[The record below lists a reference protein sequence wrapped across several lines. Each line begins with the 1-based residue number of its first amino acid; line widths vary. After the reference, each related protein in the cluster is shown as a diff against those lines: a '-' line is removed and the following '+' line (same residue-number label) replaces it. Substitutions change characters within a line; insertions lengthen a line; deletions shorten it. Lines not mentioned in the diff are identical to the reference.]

1 MEALHE
7 IQAAGFL
14 GYRRISE
21 FRRALRQ
28 GIVPKPD
35 RYLQRGNRDP
45 VWSRARLEAWLT
57 GKDNAESDPDEILEA
72 IRRARVGHSKS

>member
-7 IQAAGFL
+7 VQTASFL
-14 GYRRISE
+14 GYRRMAE

-28 GIVPKPD
+28 GLVPEPD

-57 GKDNAESDPDEILEA
+57 GKGHAESDPDEVLEA
-72 IRRARVGHSKS
+72 IRRAQVGHSKN